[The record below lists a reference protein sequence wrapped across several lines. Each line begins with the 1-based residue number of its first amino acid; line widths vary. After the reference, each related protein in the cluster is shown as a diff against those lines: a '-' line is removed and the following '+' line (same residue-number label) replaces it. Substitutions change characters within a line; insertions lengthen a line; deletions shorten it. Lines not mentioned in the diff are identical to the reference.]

1 MRIETYLN
9 TTRGAVSARRHNI
22 WIGIS
27 LGNRY
32 FSKGNVAA
40 YIRWA
45 LRHTR
50 QGVLVVVADA
60 IHAIN
65 LEVFDEM
72 APETALKKALRLG
85 DEKFAE
91 VQGAVRALPDR
102 DQEKITVVRW
112 RDILG
117 SPRYQRNLKIFREE
131 FKRNPAFHERIVGIV
146 KKGRQDR
153 AASLA
158 KLPPAKM
165 DRLAGYVLNELP
177 HFVDG
182 VQGYGTGLVYT
193 CIPYPG
199 LSDLDRLVVGLNRGT
214 EFPALAKKL
223 AVKNRVAILEAYVR

>member
-9 TTRGAVSARRHNI
+9 TTREEVAARWHNV

-32 FSKGNVAA
+32 FSKQNIAA

-45 LRHTR
+45 LQHTR
-50 QGVLVVVADA
+50 EGVLVVVADA

-65 LEVFDEM
+65 LEVFDGM
-72 APETALKKALRLG
+72 APEAALKKALRLG
-85 DEKFAE
+85 DAKFAE
-91 VQGAVRALPDR
+91 VQEVVRDLPER
-102 DQEKITVVRW
+102 EQVAVVRW
-112 RDILG
+112 KDVLG
-117 SPRYQRNLKIFREE
+117 SLVYRKNLDLVCRE
-131 FKRNPAFHERIVGIV
+131 FKENPAFHDRIIGIV
-146 KKGRQDR
+146 KRGRQDR

-158 KLPPAKM
+158 KLSSAQM
-165 DRLAGYVLNELP
+165 DRLAEYVLNELP

-214 EFPALAKKL
+214 EFPALAQKL